1 MSSSVGAGVGR
12 SLVRRPP
19 MPVKA
24 QRCRIVAEPAI
35 RGLEDNLRQM
45 LYGFARVHLA
55 TGCEDRRD
63 VDAFSVS
70 LEHAVGKEHDSIAWL
85 KWQRLH
91 AILVAAVDAKRR
103 VGRERQAGNAT
114 VTEPQRRRVD
124 RGDDWRGAGGVPAL
138 TFGGVWRRGSTR
150 AICRVPRPPLRAKS
164 ASPALALPACSA
176 SPSPAR
182 RPLRGAP
189 TSHGARQG

>member
-12 SLVRRPP
+12 SLVRRPA

-35 RGLEDNLRQM
+35 RGLEDDLRQM

-55 TGCEDRRD
+55 TGCEDRLD

-70 LEHAVGKEHDSIAWL
+70 LEHAVGEEHDSIAWL

-103 VGRERQAGNAT
+103 VGRERQAVNAT
-114 VTEPQRRRVD
+114 VTEPQRRRMTRVD
-124 RGDDWRGAGGVPAL
+124 D
-138 TFGGVWRRGSTR
+138 RRGLAAQVHSR
-150 AICRVPRPPLRAKS
+150 DLSGNEAAAPSEVRESCIGAARLLCQPESGS
-164 ASPALALPACSA
+164 APVA
-176 SPSPAR
+176 
-182 RPLRGAP
+182 
-189 TSHGARQG
+189 Q